1 MTKSNLTDCWHF
13 LIQPL
18 ALSWHLHPPKLN
30 VKKIINKFYFY
41 RWLFLLVQPVLTPG
55 ALAKHVVQ
63 VQGDGLGVDE
73 VLHLLLDVGRQQP
86 HQGLGREPVLCPLL
100 VITLYSY
107 TSYQNIKHRHI
118 IPGACHWTWCE
129 QSDTSRG
136 LSDPGFL
143 YMIIQKLFQKI
154 FPRYEWTWSPSERV
168 VGGLPGPRRGCLSP
182 TAGSPSPSQSCRE
195 VSCCHPCNAQTSEND
210 GENLIRIKRL
220 PTYIAFIRYWRK
232 AQEF

>member
-100 VITLYSY
+100 VITLYNY
-107 TSYQNIKHRHI
+107 TSYQHI
-118 IPGACHWTWCE
+118 HKASSYFTWGMSLNMMWAVWYKSWIIWPRFPLYDYSETVPKDISKVWMNLKSFWASCWRFARAE
-129 QSDTSRG
+129 AGMSLSHCRFPFPVSIMSRSFL
-136 LSDPGFL
+136 LSS
-143 YMIIQKLFQKI
+143 M
-154 FPRYEWTWSPSERV
+154 
-168 VGGLPGPRRGCLSP
+168 
-182 TAGSPSPSQSCRE
+182 
-195 VSCCHPCNAQTSEND
+195 
-210 GENLIRIKRL
+210 
-220 PTYIAFIRYWRK
+220 
-232 AQEF
+232 